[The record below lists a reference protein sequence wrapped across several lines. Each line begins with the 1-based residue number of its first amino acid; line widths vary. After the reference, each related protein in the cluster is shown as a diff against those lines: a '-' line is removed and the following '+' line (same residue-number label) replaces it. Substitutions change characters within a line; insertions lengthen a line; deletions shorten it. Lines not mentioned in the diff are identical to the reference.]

1 MSDVELEPVDR
12 SPTYLS
18 SGLAL
23 AAAGVTTVASATVEL
38 AAVVCLAGLLA
49 VAIGL
54 AVGRQSP
61 VTVGTGLLVLGVL
74 VGGAATVPMLVTLLG
89 ITAALLTYD
98 FATTAIGL
106 GEQLGRGAP
115 TAQVELFHAGVSTLL
130 GLGIVVA
137 SFAVTE
143 SATSD
148 QPVGAVL
155 GLLVAVV
162 VLVAALRRAD
172 TVLD

>member
-1 MSDVELEPVDR
+1 VSDVELERIDR

-23 AAAGVTTVASATVEL
+23 AAAAATTVASAAVEL
-38 AAVVCLAGLLA
+38 ATLVCLAGLLA

-54 AVGRQSP
+54 AVGRQPP
-61 VTVGTGLLVLGVL
+61 VTVGTGLLVLGVI
-74 VGGAATVPMLVTLLG
+74 VSGAAEVPVLVTLLG

-115 TAQVELFHAGVSTLL
+115 TAQVELLHAGVSTFL

-137 SFAVTE
+137 SFVVKE
-143 SATSD
+143 SAAGD

-155 GLLVAVV
+155 GLLIAVV

-172 TVLD
+172 AVFE